1 MSFKV
6 IVIVVVYVATS
17 SVNKDEYIKKFLKI
31 SEFLRRKET
40 SRA

>member
-17 SVNKDEYIKKFLKI
+17 SVNKDEYIKEFLKI
-31 SEFLRRKET
+31 SEFLRRNKN